1 MSLFGE
7 SFTALPAATSG
18 FDSRLI
24 ALMLNPL
31 GYHIVLAFSYGR
43 SGSDESMMEGS
54 HPSESEGRYFLALV
68 TRT

>member
-7 SFTALPAATSG
+7 SFTALRAATGGG

-31 GYHIVLAFSYGR
+31 GYHMVVAFSYGR
-43 SGSDESMMEGS
+43 SGSYYTSF
-54 HPSESEGRYFLALV
+54 FLRQHVNMLV
-68 TRT
+68 HHVLYAD